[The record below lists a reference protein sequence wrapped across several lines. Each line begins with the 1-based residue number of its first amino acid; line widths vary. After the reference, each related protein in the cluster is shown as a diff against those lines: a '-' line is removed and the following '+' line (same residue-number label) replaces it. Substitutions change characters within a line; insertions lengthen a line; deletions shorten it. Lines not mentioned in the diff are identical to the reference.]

1 MTLNINGILLD
12 LSKPKIMGILNI
24 TPDSFYDG
32 GVYNS
37 DNKILNQVEK
47 MLLEGADIIDIGG
60 YSSRPGA
67 KELTIK
73 QETDRIIPIL
83 ELIVKKFENV
93 IISVDTFRSEIA
105 KKAIKSGASIINDI
119 SGGEIDNNM
128 YKVVGELKVPYVI
141 MHMKGV
147 PKDMQNNPKYDDI
160 VNDIVRNLS
169 YKIDLAKKAG
179 ILDIIIDP
187 GFGFGKTLEQ
197 NFKILENL
205 SFFKQLEQPIMVGV
219 SRKSMIY
226 KLLGISPKDALNGS
240 TCLNSISLN
249 NGANIIRVHDVKE
262 AKEVVNLISF
272 MKENS

>member
-73 QETDRIIPIL
+73 QETDRIIPII

-197 NFKILENL
+197 NFKILQLFSNL
-205 SFFKQLEQPIMVGV
+205 LQFV
-219 SRKSMIY
+219 SE
-226 KLLGISPKDALNGS
+226 
-240 TCLNSISLN
+240 SLFER
-249 NGANIIRVHDVKE
+249 IRT
-262 AKEVVNLISF
+262 AF
-272 MKENS
+272 

>member
-73 QETDRIIPIL
+73 QETDRIIPII

-141 MHMKGV
+141 MHMKGN
-147 PKDMQNNPKYDDI
+147 PLTMQNRPYYDDVMDELLLYFENKI
-160 VNDIVRNLS
+160 EPLVLRDLDFLNVNHCTGTRYLLKEAQKGNEVAKEMGYVTSEKNRQPG
-169 YKIDLAKKAG
+169 YKQIKNFLFK
-179 ILDIIIDP
+179 L
-187 GFGFGKTLEQ
+187 FFFS
-197 NFKILENL
+197 FKI
-205 SFFKQLEQPIMVGV
+205 SAFC
-219 SRKSMIY
+219 
-226 KLLGISPKDALNGS
+226 DAN
-240 TCLNSISLN
+240 CSL
-249 NGANIIRVHDVKE
+249 
-262 AKEVVNLISF
+262 
-272 MKENS
+272 

>member
-73 QETDRIIPIL
+73 QETDRIIPII

-226 KLLGISPKDALNGS
+226 KLLGISPKDASNGT

>member
-73 QETDRIIPIL
+73 QETDRIIPII

-119 SGGEIDNNM
+119 SGGEI
-128 YKVVGELKVPYVI
+128 
-141 MHMKGV
+141 
-147 PKDMQNNPKYDDI
+147 
-160 VNDIVRNLS
+160 R
-169 YKIDLAKKAG
+169 
-179 ILDIIIDP
+179 
-187 GFGFGKTLEQ
+187 
-197 NFKILENL
+197 
-205 SFFKQLEQPIMVGV
+205 
-219 SRKSMIY
+219 
-226 KLLGISPKDALNGS
+226 
-240 TCLNSISLN
+240 
-249 NGANIIRVHDVKE
+249 
-262 AKEVVNLISF
+262 
-272 MKENS
+272 

>member
-73 QETDRIIPIL
+73 QETDRIIPII

-141 MHMKGV
+141 MHMKGI
-147 PKDMQNNPKYDDI
+147 PKNMQNNPKYDDI

-226 KLLGISPKDALNGS
+226 KLLGISPKDASNGT